1 MKWGII
7 GLGSIAHKFASE
19 LLLEKEEVYAVASR
33 SLDKAKEFA
42 SQYQCSHYYGS
53 YDEILEDE
61 NIDII
66 YVATPHNSH
75 AEITLKAL
83 EKNKNVLCEKPFGL
97 DYDEVLRMIELAKK
111 KKKFLM
117 EAFWTRFNPTFL
129 EIYKKNTKRRHRR
142 SKIHSRRLCISCKYE
157 CKKQTIRPFTRWW
170 FSYGHWDLSSI
181 FKLRD
186 FRIARRN
193 YCFFSFQ

>member
-66 YVATPHNSH
+66 YVATPHNLH
-75 AEITLKAL
+75 
-83 EKNKNVLCEKPFGL
+83 
-97 DYDEVLRMIELAKK
+97 
-111 KKKFLM
+111 
-117 EAFWTRFNPTFL
+117 
-129 EIYKKNTKRRHRR
+129 
-142 SKIHSRRLCISCKYE
+142 
-157 CKKQTIRPFTRWW
+157 Q
-170 FSYGHWDLSSI
+170 
-181 FKLRD
+181 KLH
-186 FRIARRN
+186 
-193 YCFFSFQ
+193 

>member
-66 YVATPHNSH
+66 YVATPHNLH
-75 AEITLKAL
+75 VEITLKAL
-83 EKNKNVLCEKPFGL
+83 EKNKKVLAVEVPFL
-97 DYDEVLRMIELAKK
+97 F
-111 KKKFLM
+111 FLNQFFRILFSESFRNLM
-117 EAFWTRFNPTFL
+117 
-129 EIYKKNTKRRHRR
+129 TKRTAEIVNPKP
-142 SKIHSRRLCISCKYE
+142 SAIHIPKA
-157 CKKQTIRPFTRWW
+157 P
-170 FSYGHWDLSSI
+170 I
-181 FKLRD
+181 FKVTQRKYPKG
-186 FRIARRN
+186 IVMI
-193 YCFFSFQ
+193 Q

>member
-66 YVATPHNSH
+66 YVATPHNLH

-97 DYDEVLRMIELAKK
+97 DYDEVLKMIELAKK

-117 EAFWTRFNPTFL
+117 E
-129 EIYKKNTKRRHRR
+129 Y
-142 SKIHSRRLCISCKYE
+142 
-157 CKKQTIRPFTRWW
+157 
-170 FSYGHWDLSSI
+170 
-181 FKLRD
+181 
-186 FRIARRN
+186 
-193 YCFFSFQ
+193 